1 MRYKVEFKEHEGY
14 VAGKFVGEVTEDDLR
29 AARQEMNVH
38 LSGNGCRRLLVDA
51 SEITRMQS
59 APADFDFTA
68 EHQSAL
74 PKGTRHAVVISPEHA
89 ERMQFVED
97 VAQNRYIDLQ
107 VFVDRDAA
115 LAWLLDD

>member
-1 MRYKVEFKEHEGY
+1 MRYEVDFREHEGY
-14 VAGKFVGEVTEDDLR
+14 VAGTFYGDVTEDDLR
-29 AARQEMNVH
+29 AARGEMNVH
-38 LSGNGCRRLLVDA
+38 LSSNGCRRLLVDA
-51 SEITRMQS
+51 TEVTRMQS

-74 PKGTRHAVVISPEHA
+74 PTGTRHAVLISAEHA

-97 VAQNRYIDLQ
+97 VAQNRHIDLQ

-115 LAWLLDD
+115 LSWLLAD